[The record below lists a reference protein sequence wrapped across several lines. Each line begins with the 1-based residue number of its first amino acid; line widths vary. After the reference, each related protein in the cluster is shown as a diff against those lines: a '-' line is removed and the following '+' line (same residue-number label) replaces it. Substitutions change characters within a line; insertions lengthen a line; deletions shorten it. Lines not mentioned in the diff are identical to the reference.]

1 MELLLIPFLFALVS
15 LVVPR
20 NFVRQFSLLGGV
32 ASLVVTIGHLSA
44 FDPSTFVSI
53 FEPNCITSFGLTCQM
68 GYDGMSLFMVILTNV
83 ITFLILL
90 SNYNRELSSNRS
102 FTALVFFMQ
111 VGLLGVFTS
120 FDGLLFYIFWE
131 ITLIPV
137 FLIALWFGGK
147 DRKAALVKFFIYTF
161 VGSLAMLLSLM
172 AIKGYNAKSFS
183 HSDLMAVELTAKSAF
198 WIFGGFFLAFAIKI
212 PLFPFHTW
220 QPNTYTTSPMAGTML
235 LSALMLK
242 MALYGMIRWL
252 IPLAPEALSDMTYP
266 VVVLGIIGVVYAGI
280 LAIKQN
286 DIKRLFAFASI
297 SHVGL
302 IAAGA
307 ILVGHDN
314 WSAVFIQMGNH
325 SLVAVGLFLSAD
337 IIEQRLGVRTLSD
350 LGGVAKQAPRFAF
363 MFGALVLAAISV
375 PLSSGFIGEFML
387 LKGVYSYNW
396 MIGFI
401 AGTTLIVGAVYT
413 LRAYQLSMYGAPKAS
428 PFADLTW
435 NEWFTYFIIMGL
447 IVVFGVYPQGII
459 DFLTPSIDNL
469 IESVKTINTL
479 HQ

>member
-15 LVVPR
+15 LVVPS
-20 NFVRQFSLLGGV
+20 NFVRQFSLIGGIV
-32 ASLVVTIGHLSA
+32 SLVVTIGHLCS
-44 FDPSTFVSI
+44 FDTNTFVTILDPSCV
-53 FEPNCITSFGLTCQM
+53 TSFGLTCKM
-68 GYDGMSLFMVILTNV
+68 GYDGMSLFMVLLTNV
-83 ITFLILL
+83 ITFLIIL
-90 SNYNRELSSNRS
+90 SNYNRDIASNRS

-111 VGLLGVFTS
+111 LGLLGVFTS

-137 FLIALWFGGK
+137 FLIALWYGGK

-172 AIKGYNAKSFS
+172 AIKGHAKSFS
-183 HSDLMAVELTAKSAF
+183 YLDLMAVELTAKSAF

-220 QPNTYTTSPMAGTML
+220 QPNTYTSSPMAGTML

-252 IPLAPEALSDMTYP
+252 IPLAPEALTEMTYP

-307 ILVGHDN
+307 ILLGHDN
-314 WSAVFIQMGNH
+314 WSAVFIQMANH

-337 IIEQRLGVRTLSD
+337 IIEQRLGIRTLSD
-350 LGGVAKQAPRFAF
+350 LGGIAKQAPRFAF

-387 LKGVYSYNW
+387 LKGIFSYNSC
-396 MIGFI
+396 IGFV

-413 LRAYQLSMYGAPKAS
+413 LRAYQLSMYGAPKAT

-435 NEWFTYFIIMGL
+435 NEWLAYLIIMVI
-447 IVVFGVYPQGII
+447 IVVFGVYPQAII
-459 DFLTPSIDNL
+459 DFLSPSIDSL
-469 IESVKTINTL
+469 LESVKTINTL

>member
-15 LVVPR
+15 LVVPS
-20 NFVRQFSLLGGV
+20 NFVRQFSLLGGIV
-32 ASLVVTIGHLSA
+32 SLIVTIGHLCS
-44 FDPSTFVSI
+44 FDTNTFVSI
-53 FEPNCITSFGLTCQM
+53 LDPSCVTSFGLTCKM
-68 GYDGMSLFMVILTNV
+68 GYDGMSLFMVLLTNV
-83 ITFLILL
+83 ITFLIIL
-90 SNYNRELSSNRS
+90 SNYNRDLASNRS

-111 VGLLGVFTS
+111 LGLLGVFTS

-137 FLIALWFGGK
+137 FLIALWYGGS
-147 DRKAALVKFFIYTF
+147 DRKQALVKFFIYTF

-172 AIKGYNAKSFS
+172 AIKGYAKSFS

-307 ILVGHDN
+307 ILYSHDN
-314 WSAVFIQMGNH
+314 WSAVFIQMANH

-337 IIEQRLGVRTLSD
+337 IIEQRLGSRKLSD
-350 LGGVAKQAPRFAF
+350 LGGIAKQAPRFAF

-396 MIGFI
+396 LIGFV

-413 LRAYQLSMYGAPKAS
+413 LRAYQLSMYGAPKS
-428 PFADLTW
+428 TPFADLTW
-435 NEWFTYFIIMGL
+435 NEWLAYLIIMVT
-447 IVVFGVYPQGII
+447 IVVFGVYPQAII
-459 DFLTPSIDNL
+459 DFLSPSIDSL

-479 HQ
+479 HK

>member
-1 MELLLIPFLFALVS
+1 MELLLIPLLFALIS
-15 LVVPR
+15 LVVPS
-20 NFVRQFSLLGGV
+20 NFVRQFSLIGGIV
-32 ASLVVTIGHLSA
+32 SLVVTIGHLCS
-44 FDPSTFVSI
+44 FDTNTFVSI
-53 FEPNCITSFGLTCQM
+53 LDPSYVTSFGLTCKM
-68 GYDGMSLFMVILTNV
+68 GYDGMSLFMVLLTNV
-83 ITFLILL
+83 ITFLIIL
-90 SNYNRELSSNRS
+90 SNYNRDLASNRS

-111 VGLLGVFTS
+111 LGLLGVFTS

-137 FLIALWFGGK
+137 FLIALWFGGS
-147 DRKAALVKFFIYTF
+147 DRKQALVKFFIYTF
-161 VGSLAMLLSLM
+161 VGSLTMLLSLM
-172 AIKGYNAKSFS
+172 AIKGCAKSFS

-220 QPNTYTTSPMAGTML
+220 QPNTYTTSPMSGTML

-252 IPLAPEALSDMTYP
+252 IPLAPEALADMTYP

-307 ILVGHDN
+307 IILGHDN
-314 WSAVFIQMGNH
+314 WSAVFIQMANH

-337 IIEQRLGVRTLSD
+337 IIEQRLGIRKLSD
-350 LGGVAKQAPRFAF
+350 LGGIAKQAPRFAF

-396 MIGFI
+396 LIGFV

-413 LRAYQLSMYGAPKAS
+413 LRAYQLSMYGAPKS
-428 PFADLTW
+428 TPFADLTW
-435 NEWFTYFIIMGL
+435 NEWLTYFIIMVI
-447 IVVFGVYPQGII
+447 IVVFGVYPQAII
-459 DFLTPSIDNL
+459 DFLSPSIDNL
-469 IESVKTINTL
+469 LESVKTINTL

>member
-15 LVVPR
+15 LVVPS
-20 NFVRQFSLLGGV
+20 NFVRQFSLIGGIV
-32 ASLVVTIGHLSA
+32 SLIVTIGHLCS
-44 FDPSTFVSI
+44 FDTNTFVSI
-53 FEPNCITSFGLTCQM
+53 LDPSCVTSFGLTCKM
-68 GYDGMSLFMVILTNV
+68 GYDGMSLFMVLLTNV
-83 ITFLILL
+83 ITFLIIL
-90 SNYNRELSSNRS
+90 SNYNRDLASNRS

-111 VGLLGVFTS
+111 LGLLGVFTS

-137 FLIALWFGGK
+137 FLIALWYGGS
-147 DRKAALVKFFIYTF
+147 DRKQALVKFFIYTF
-161 VGSLAMLLSLM
+161 IGSLAMLLSLM
-172 AIKGYNAKSFS
+172 AIKGHAKSFS

-252 IPLAPEALSDMTYP
+252 IPLAPEALSDMTNP

-307 ILVGHDN
+307 ILYSHDN
-314 WSAVFIQMGNH
+314 WSAVFIQMANH

-337 IIEQRLGVRTLSD
+337 IIEQRLGSRKLSD
-350 LGGVAKQAPRFAF
+350 LGGIAKQAPLFAF

-396 MIGFI
+396 LIGFV

-413 LRAYQLSMYGAPKAS
+413 LRAYQLSMYGAPKS
-428 PFADLTW
+428 TPFADLTW
-435 NEWFTYFIIMGL
+435 NEWLAYLIIMVI
-447 IVVFGVYPQGII
+447 IVVFGVYPQAII
-459 DFLTPSIDNL
+459 DFLSPSIDSL
-469 IESVKTINTL
+469 IEYVKTINTL
-479 HQ
+479 HK

>member
-15 LVVPR
+15 LVVPS
-20 NFVRQFSLLGGV
+20 NFVRQFSLIGGIV
-32 ASLVVTIGHLSA
+32 SLVVTIGHLCS
-44 FDPSTFVSI
+44 FDTNTFVTILDPSCV
-53 FEPNCITSFGLTCQM
+53 TSFGLTCKM
-68 GYDGMSLFMVILTNV
+68 GYDGMSLFMVLLTNV
-83 ITFLILL
+83 ITFLIIL
-90 SNYNRELSSNRS
+90 SNYNRDIASNRS

-111 VGLLGVFTS
+111 LGLLGVFTS

-137 FLIALWFGGK
+137 FLIALWYGGK

-172 AIKGYNAKSFS
+172 AIKGHAKSFS
-183 HSDLMAVELTAKSAF
+183 YIDLMAVELTAKSAF

-220 QPNTYTTSPMAGTML
+220 QPNTYTSSPMAGTML

-252 IPLAPEALSDMTYP
+252 IPLAPEALTEMTYP

-307 ILVGHDN
+307 ILLGHDN
-314 WSAVFIQMGNH
+314 WSAVFIQMANH

-337 IIEQRLGVRTLSD
+337 IIEQRLGIRTLSD
-350 LGGVAKQAPRFAF
+350 LGGIAKQAPRFAF

-375 PLSSGFIGEFML
+375 PLSMGFIGEFML
-387 LKGVYSYNW
+387 LKGVFSYNSC
-396 MIGFI
+396 IGFV

-413 LRAYQLSMYGAPKAS
+413 LRAYQLSMYGAPKAT

-435 NEWFTYFIIMGL
+435 NEWLAYLIIMVI
-447 IVVFGVYPQGII
+447 IVVFGVYPQAII
-459 DFLTPSIDNL
+459 DFLSPSIDSL
-469 IESVKTINTL
+469 LESVKTINTL

>member
-15 LVVPR
+15 LVVPS
-20 NFVRQFSLLGGV
+20 NFVRQFSLIGGIV
-32 ASLVVTIGHLSA
+32 SLVVTIGHLCSFDTNTFVA
-44 FDPSTFVSI
+44 ILDPSCV
-53 FEPNCITSFGLTCQM
+53 TSFGLTCKM
-68 GYDGMSLFMVILTNV
+68 GYDGMSLFMVLLTNV
-83 ITFLILL
+83 ITFLIIL
-90 SNYNRELSSNRS
+90 SNYNRDIASNRS

-111 VGLLGVFTS
+111 LGLLGVFTS

-137 FLIALWFGGK
+137 FLIALWYGGK

-172 AIKGYNAKSFS
+172 AIKGHAKSFS

-252 IPLAPEALSDMTYP
+252 IPLAPEALTEMTYP

-307 ILVGHDN
+307 ILLGHDN
-314 WSAVFIQMGNH
+314 WSAVFIQMANH

-337 IIEQRLGVRTLSD
+337 IIEQRLGIRTLSD
-350 LGGVAKQAPRFAF
+350 LGGIAKQAPRFAF

-387 LKGVYSYNW
+387 LKGIYSYNW
-396 MIGFI
+396 LIGFV

-413 LRAYQLSMYGAPKAS
+413 LRAYQLSMYGAPKAT

-435 NEWFTYFIIMGL
+435 NEWLAYLIIMVI
-447 IVVFGVYPQGII
+447 IVVFGVYPQAII
-459 DFLTPSIDNL
+459 DFLSPSIDSL
-469 IESVKTINTL
+469 LESVKTINTL

>member
-15 LVVPR
+15 LVVPS
-20 NFVRQFSLLGGV
+20 NFVRQFSLIGGIV
-32 ASLVVTIGHLSA
+32 SLVVAIGHLCSFDTNTFVA
-44 FDPSTFVSI
+44 ILDPSCV
-53 FEPNCITSFGLTCQM
+53 TSFGLTCKM
-68 GYDGMSLFMVILTNV
+68 GYDGMSLFMVLLTNV
-83 ITFLILL
+83 ITFLIIL
-90 SNYNRELSSNRS
+90 SNYNRDIASNRS

-111 VGLLGVFTS
+111 LGLLGVFTS

-137 FLIALWFGGK
+137 FLIALWYGGK

-172 AIKGYNAKSFS
+172 AIKGHAKSFYYL
-183 HSDLMAVELTAKSAF
+183 DLMAVELTAKSAF

-220 QPNTYTTSPMAGTML
+220 QPNTYTSSPMAGTML

-252 IPLAPEALSDMTYP
+252 IPLAPEALTEMTYP

-307 ILVGHDN
+307 ILLGNDN
-314 WSAVFIQMGNH
+314 WSAVFIQMANH

-337 IIEQRLGVRTLSD
+337 IIEQRLGIRTLSD
-350 LGGVAKQAPRFAF
+350 LGGIAKQAPRFAF

-387 LKGVYSYNW
+387 LKGVFSYNSC
-396 MIGFI
+396 IGFV

-413 LRAYQLSMYGAPKAS
+413 LRAYQLSMYGAPKAT

-435 NEWFTYFIIMGL
+435 NEWLTYLIIMVI
-447 IVVFGVYPQGII
+447 IVVFGVYPQAII
-459 DFLTPSIDNL
+459 DFLSPSIDSL
-469 IESVKTINTL
+469 LESVKTINTL

>member
-15 LVVPR
+15 LVVPS
-20 NFVRQFSLLGGV
+20 NYVRQFSLIGGIV
-32 ASLVVTIGHLSA
+32 SLVVSIGHLCS
-44 FDPSTFVSI
+44 FDTNTFVTILDPSCV
-53 FEPNCITSFGLTCQM
+53 TSFGLTCKM
-68 GYDGMSLFMVILTNV
+68 GYDGMSLFMVLLTNV
-83 ITFLILL
+83 ITFLIIL
-90 SNYNRELSSNRS
+90 SNYNRDIASNRS

-111 VGLLGVFTS
+111 LGLLGVFTS

-137 FLIALWFGGK
+137 FLIALWYGGK

-172 AIKGYNAKSFS
+172 AIKGHAKSFS
-183 HSDLMAVELTAKSAF
+183 YLDLMAVELTAKSAF

-252 IPLAPEALSDMTYP
+252 IPLAPEALTEMTYP

-307 ILVGHDN
+307 ILLGHDN
-314 WSAVFIQMGNH
+314 WSAVFIQMANH

-337 IIEQRLGVRTLSD
+337 IIEQRLGIRTLSD
-350 LGGVAKQAPRFAF
+350 LGGIAKQAPRFAF

-375 PLSSGFIGEFML
+375 PLSMGFIGEFML
-387 LKGVYSYNW
+387 LKGVFSYNSC
-396 MIGFI
+396 IGFV

-413 LRAYQLSMYGAPKAS
+413 LRAYQLSMYGAPKAT

-435 NEWFTYFIIMGL
+435 NEWLAYLIIMVI
-447 IVVFGVYPQGII
+447 IVVFGVYPQAII
-459 DFLTPSIDNL
+459 DFLSPSIDSL
-469 IESVKTINTL
+469 LESVKTINTL

>member
-1 MELLLIPFLFALVS
+1 LELLLIPFLFALVS
-15 LVVPR
+15 LVVPS
-20 NFVRQFSLLGGV
+20 NFVRQFSLIGGIV
-32 ASLVVTIGHLSA
+32 SLVVTIGHLCS
-44 FDPSTFVSI
+44 FDTNTFVTILDPSCV
-53 FEPNCITSFGLTCQM
+53 TSFGLTCKM
-68 GYDGMSLFMVILTNV
+68 GYDGMSLFMVLLTNV
-83 ITFLILL
+83 ITFLIIL
-90 SNYNRELSSNRS
+90 SNYNRDTASNRS

-111 VGLLGVFTS
+111 LGLLGVFTS

-137 FLIALWFGGK
+137 FLIALWYGGK

-172 AIKGYNAKSFS
+172 AIKGHAKSFS
-183 HSDLMAVELTAKSAF
+183 YLDLMAVELTAKSAF

-252 IPLAPEALSDMTYP
+252 IPLAPEALTEMTYP

-307 ILVGHDN
+307 ILLGHDN
-314 WSAVFIQMGNH
+314 WSAVFIQMANH

-337 IIEQRLGVRTLSD
+337 IIEQRLGIRTLSD
-350 LGGVAKQAPRFAF
+350 LGGIAKQAPRFAF

-375 PLSSGFIGEFML
+375 PLSMGFIGEFML
-387 LKGVYSYNW
+387 LKGVFSYNSC
-396 MIGFI
+396 IGFV

-413 LRAYQLSMYGAPKAS
+413 LRAYQLSMYGAPKAT

-435 NEWFTYFIIMGL
+435 NEWLAYLIITVI
-447 IVVFGVYPQGII
+447 IVVFGVYPQAII
-459 DFLTPSIDNL
+459 DFLSPSIDSL
-469 IESVKTINTL
+469 LESVKTINTL

>member
-15 LVVPR
+15 LVVPS
-20 NFVRQFSLLGGV
+20 NFVRQFSLIGGIV
-32 ASLVVTIGHLSA
+32 SLVVTIGHLCS
-44 FDPSTFVSI
+44 FDTNTFVTILDPSCV
-53 FEPNCITSFGLTCQM
+53 TSFGLTCKM
-68 GYDGMSLFMVILTNV
+68 GYDGMSLFMVLLTNV
-83 ITFLILL
+83 ITFLIIL
-90 SNYNRELSSNRS
+90 SNYNRDIASNRS

-111 VGLLGVFTS
+111 LGLLGVFTS

-137 FLIALWFGGK
+137 FLIALWYGGK

-172 AIKGYNAKSFS
+172 AIKGHAKSFS
-183 HSDLMAVELTAKSAF
+183 YLDLMAVELTAKSAF

-220 QPNTYTTSPMAGTML
+220 QPNTYTSSPMAGTML

-252 IPLAPEALSDMTYP
+252 IPLAPEALTEMTYP

-307 ILVGHDN
+307 ILLGHDN
-314 WSAVFIQMGNH
+314 WSAVFIQMANH

-337 IIEQRLGVRTLSD
+337 IIEQRLGIRTLSD
-350 LGGVAKQAPRFAF
+350 LGGIAKQAPRFAF

-375 PLSSGFIGEFML
+375 PLSMGFIGEFML
-387 LKGVYSYNW
+387 LKGVFSYNSC
-396 MIGFI
+396 IGFV

-413 LRAYQLSMYGAPKAS
+413 LRAYQLSMYGAPKAT

-435 NEWFTYFIIMGL
+435 NEWLAYLIIMVI
-447 IVVFGVYPQGII
+447 IVVFGVYPQAII
-459 DFLTPSIDNL
+459 DFLSPSIDSL
-469 IESVKTINTL
+469 LESVKTINTL

>member
-1 MELLLIPFLFALVS
+1 MEILLIPFLFALLS
-15 LVVPR
+15 LVVPS
-20 NFVRQFSLLGGV
+20 NFVRQFSLLGGIT
-32 ASLVVTIGHLSA
+32 SLVFTIGHFCT
-44 FDPSTFVSI
+44 FDTATFVTI
-53 FEPNCITSFGLTCQM
+53 LEPKNISGFGFTCKM
-68 GYDGMSLFMVILTNV
+68 GYDGMSLFMVLLTNV
-83 ITFLILL
+83 ITFLIIL
-90 SNYNRELSSNRS
+90 SNYNRDLSSNRT

-111 VGLLGVFTS
+111 LALLGVFTS

-131 ITLIPV
+131 LTLIPV
-137 FLIALWFGGK
+137 FLIALWYGGK
-147 DRKAALVKFFIYTF
+147 DRKTALVKFFIYTF

-172 AIKGYNAKSFS
+172 AIKGHAKSFS
-183 HSDLMAVELTAKSAF
+183 HSDLMAAELTAKSAF

-252 IPLAPEALSDMTYP
+252 IPLAPEALKEMTYP
-266 VVVLGIIGVVYAGI
+266 IVVLGIIGVVYAGV

-302 IAAGA
+302 IVAGA
-307 ILVGHDN
+307 ILIGHDN
-314 WSAVFIQMGNH
+314 WSAVFVQMANH

-337 IIEQRLGVRTLSD
+337 IIEQRLGIRTLSD
-350 LGGVAKQAPRFAF
+350 LGGIAKQAPKFAF

-375 PLSSGFIGEFML
+375 PLSMGFIGEFML
-387 LKGVYSYNW
+387 LKGIFSYNVL
-396 MIGFI
+396 IGVI

-413 LRAYQLSMYGAPKAS
+413 LRAYQLSMYGAPKTI

-435 NEWFTYFIIMGL
+435 NEWLAYLIIMVL
-447 IVVFGVYPQGII
+447 IVVFGIHAQTII
-459 DFLTPSIDNL
+459 DFLSPSIDSL
-469 IESVKTINTL
+469 LESVKTINTL

>member
-15 LVVPR
+15 LVVPS
-20 NFVRQFSLLGGV
+20 NFVRQFSLIGGIV
-32 ASLVVTIGHLSA
+32 SLVVTIGHLCS
-44 FDPSTFVSI
+44 FDTNTFVTILDPSCV
-53 FEPNCITSFGLTCQM
+53 TSFGLTCKM
-68 GYDGMSLFMVILTNV
+68 GYDGMSLFMVLLTNV

-90 SNYNRELSSNRS
+90 SNYNRDIASNRS

-111 VGLLGVFTS
+111 LGLLGVFTS

-137 FLIALWFGGK
+137 FLIALWYGGK

-172 AIKGYNAKSFS
+172 AIKGHAKSFS
-183 HSDLMAVELTAKSAF
+183 YSDLMAVELTAKSAF

-252 IPLAPEALSDMTYP
+252 IPLAPEALTEMTYP

-307 ILVGHDN
+307 ILLGHDN
-314 WSAVFIQMGNH
+314 WSAVFIQMANH

-337 IIEQRLGVRTLSD
+337 IIEQRLGIRTLSD
-350 LGGVAKQAPRFAF
+350 LGGIAKQAPRFAF

-387 LKGVYSYNW
+387 LKGVFSYNSC
-396 MIGFI
+396 IGFV

-413 LRAYQLSMYGAPKAS
+413 LRAYQLSMYGAPKAT

-435 NEWFTYFIIMGL
+435 NEWLTYLIIMVI
-447 IVVFGVYPQGII
+447 IVVFGVYPQAII
-459 DFLTPSIDNL
+459 DFLSPSIDSL
-469 IESVKTINTL
+469 LESVKTINTL

>member
-15 LVVPR
+15 LVVPS
-20 NFVRQFSLLGGV
+20 NFVRQFSLLGGIV
-32 ASLVVTIGHLSA
+32 SLIVTIGHLCS
-44 FDPSTFVSI
+44 FDTNTFVSI
-53 FEPNCITSFGLTCQM
+53 LDPSFITSFGLTCKM
-68 GYDGMSLFMVILTNV
+68 GYDGMSLFMVLLTNV
-83 ITFLILL
+83 ITFLIIL
-90 SNYNRELSSNRS
+90 SNYNRDLASNRS

-111 VGLLGVFTS
+111 LGLLGVFTS

-137 FLIALWFGGK
+137 FLIALWYGGS
-147 DRKAALVKFFIYTF
+147 DRKQALIKFFIYTF
-161 VGSLAMLLSLM
+161 IGSLAMLLSLM
-172 AIKGYNAKSFS
+172 AIKSYAKSFS

-252 IPLAPEALSDMTYP
+252 IPLAPEALSDVTYP

-307 ILVGHDN
+307 ILYSHDN
-314 WSAVFIQMGNH
+314 WSAVFIQMANH

-337 IIEQRLGVRTLSD
+337 IIEQRLGSRKLSD
-350 LGGVAKQAPRFAF
+350 LGGIAKQAPRFAI

-375 PLSSGFIGEFML
+375 PFSSGFIGEFML

-396 MIGFI
+396 LIGFV

-413 LRAYQLSMYGAPKAS
+413 LRAYQLSMYGAPKS
-428 PFADLTW
+428 TPFADLTW
-435 NEWFTYFIIMGL
+435 NEWLAYLIIMVT
-447 IVVFGVYPQGII
+447 IVVFGVYPQAII
-459 DFLTPSIDNL
+459 DFLSPSIDSL

-479 HQ
+479 HK

>member
-15 LVVPR
+15 LVVPS
-20 NFVRQFSLLGGV
+20 NFVRQFSLIGGIV
-32 ASLVVTIGHLSA
+32 SLVLTIGHLCS
-44 FDPSTFVSI
+44 FETNTFVTI
-53 FEPNCITSFGLTCQM
+53 LEPSCVTSFGLTCKM
-68 GYDGMSLFMVILTNV
+68 GYDGMSLFMVLLTNV
-83 ITFLILL
+83 ITFLIIL
-90 SNYNRELSSNRS
+90 SNYNRDIASNRS

-111 VGLLGVFTS
+111 LGLLGVFTS

-137 FLIALWFGGK
+137 FLIALWYGGK

-172 AIKGYNAKSFS
+172 AIKGHAKSFS
-183 HSDLMAVELTAKSAF
+183 YLDLMAVELTAKSAF

-220 QPNTYTTSPMAGTML
+220 QPNTYTSSPMAGTML

-252 IPLAPEALSDMTYP
+252 IPLAPEALTEMTYP

-307 ILVGHDN
+307 ILLGHDN
-314 WSAVFIQMGNH
+314 WSAVFIQMANH

-337 IIEQRLGVRTLSD
+337 IIEQRLGIRTLSD
-350 LGGVAKQAPRFAF
+350 LGGIAKQAPRFAF

-387 LKGVYSYNW
+387 LKGIFSYNW
-396 MIGFI
+396 LIGFV

-413 LRAYQLSMYGAPKAS
+413 LRAYQLSMYGAPKAT

-435 NEWFTYFIIMGL
+435 NEWLTYLIIMVI
-447 IVVFGVYPQGII
+447 IVVFGVYPQAII
-459 DFLTPSIDNL
+459 DFLSPSIDSL
-469 IESVKTINTL
+469 LESVKTINTL

>member
-1 MELLLIPFLFALVS
+1 MEILVLPFLFALIS
-15 LVVPR
+15 LVVPSKL
-20 NFVRQFSLLGGV
+20 VRLFSLLGGIISV
-32 ASLVVTIGHLSA
+32 IVSIGHLFA
-44 FDPSTFVSI
+44 FDSNTFVTI
-53 FEPNCITSFGLTCQM
+53 YTLPTITSFGLTCKI
-68 GYDGMSLFMVILTNV
+68 GYDGMSLFMVLLTNL
-83 ITFLILL
+83 ITFLIVL
-90 SNYNRELSSNRS
+90 SNYNRDLANNRS

-111 VGLLGVFTS
+111 FGLLGVFTS

-137 FLIALWFGGK
+137 FLIALWFGSSE
-147 DRKAALVKFFIYTF
+147 RKKVLVKFFIYTF

-172 AIKGYNAKSFS
+172 TIKAYAASFS
-183 HSDLMAVELTAKSAF
+183 HFDLTAVQLTSKAAF

-220 QPNTYTTSPMAGTML
+220 QPNTYSISPMAGTML

-252 IPLAPEALSDMTYP
+252 IPLAPEALKDMTYP
-266 VVVLGIIGVVYAGI
+266 VVVMGVIGILYAGV

-307 ILVGHDN
+307 VLFSHDN
-314 WSAVFIQMGNH
+314 WSAVFIQMANH

-337 IIEQRLGVRTLSD
+337 IIEQRLGYRKLSD
-350 LGGVAKQAPRFAF
+350 LGGIAKQAPRFAF
-363 MFGALVLAAISV
+363 MFGALVLGAISV

-387 LKGVYSYNW
+387 LKGLYSYDW
-396 MIGFI
+396 LIGLI
-401 AGTTLIVGAVYT
+401 AGTTLVIGAVYT
-413 LRAYQLSMYGAPKAS
+413 LRAYQLSMYGAPKS
-428 PFADLTW
+428 TPFSDLTW
-435 NEWFTYFIIMGL
+435 NEWLAYLIIMVL
-447 IVVFGVYPQGII
+447 IIVFGVYPQSII
-459 DFLTPSIDNL
+459 DFLSPSINNL
-469 IESVKTINTL
+469 LESVKTINTL
-479 HQ
+479 

>member
-15 LVVPR
+15 LVVPS
-20 NFVRQFSLLGGV
+20 NYVRQFSLIGGIV
-32 ASLVVTIGHLSA
+32 SLVVSIGHLCS
-44 FDPSTFVSI
+44 FDTNTFVTILDPSCV
-53 FEPNCITSFGLTCQM
+53 TSFGLTCKM
-68 GYDGMSLFMVILTNV
+68 GYDGMSLFMVLLTNV
-83 ITFLILL
+83 VTFLIIL
-90 SNYNRELSSNRS
+90 SNYNRDIASNRS

-111 VGLLGVFTS
+111 LGLLGVFTS

-137 FLIALWFGGK
+137 FLIALWYGGK

-172 AIKGYNAKSFS
+172 AIKGHAKSFS
-183 HSDLMAVELTAKSAF
+183 YLDLMAVELTAKSAF

-252 IPLAPEALSDMTYP
+252 IPLAPEALPEMTHP
-266 VVVLGIIGVVYAGI
+266 IVVLGIIGVVYAGI

-307 ILVGHDN
+307 ILLGHDN
-314 WSAVFIQMGNH
+314 WSAVFIQMANH

-337 IIEQRLGVRTLSD
+337 IIEQRLGIRTLSD
-350 LGGVAKQAPRFAF
+350 LGGIAKQAPRFAF

-375 PLSSGFIGEFML
+375 PLSMGFIGEFML
-387 LKGVYSYNW
+387 LKGVFSYNSC
-396 MIGFI
+396 IGFV

-413 LRAYQLSMYGAPKAS
+413 LRAYQLSMYGAPKAT

-435 NEWFTYFIIMGL
+435 NEWLAYLIIMVI
-447 IVVFGVYPQGII
+447 IVVFGVYPQAII
-459 DFLTPSIDNL
+459 DFLSPSIDIL
-469 IESVKTINTL
+469 LESVKTINTL

>member
-1 MELLLIPFLFALVS
+1 LELLLIPFLFALVS
-15 LVVPR
+15 LVVPS
-20 NFVRQFSLLGGV
+20 NFVRQFSLIGGIV
-32 ASLVVTIGHLSA
+32 SLVVTIGHLCS
-44 FDPSTFVSI
+44 FDTNTFVTILDPSCV
-53 FEPNCITSFGLTCQM
+53 TSFGLTCKM
-68 GYDGMSLFMVILTNV
+68 GYDGMSLFMVLLTNV
-83 ITFLILL
+83 ITFLIIL
-90 SNYNRELSSNRS
+90 SNYNRDIASNRS

-111 VGLLGVFTS
+111 LGLLGVFTS

-137 FLIALWFGGK
+137 FLIALWYGGK

-172 AIKGYNAKSFS
+172 AIKGHAKSFS
-183 HSDLMAVELTAKSAF
+183 YIDLMAVELTAKSAF

-220 QPNTYTTSPMAGTML
+220 QPNTYTSSPMAGTML

-252 IPLAPEALSDMTYP
+252 IPLAPEALTEMTYP

-307 ILVGHDN
+307 ILLGHDN
-314 WSAVFIQMGNH
+314 WSAVFIQMANH

-337 IIEQRLGVRTLSD
+337 IIEQRLGIRTLSD
-350 LGGVAKQAPRFAF
+350 LGGIAKQAPRFAF

-375 PLSSGFIGEFML
+375 PLSMGFIGEFML
-387 LKGVYSYNW
+387 LKGVFSYNSC
-396 MIGFI
+396 IGFV

-413 LRAYQLSMYGAPKAS
+413 LRAYQLSMYGAPKAT

-435 NEWFTYFIIMGL
+435 NEWLAYLIIMVI
-447 IVVFGVYPQGII
+447 IVVFGVYPQAII
-459 DFLTPSIDNL
+459 DFLSPSIDSL
-469 IESVKTINTL
+469 LESVKTINTL

>member
-15 LVVPR
+15 LVVPS
-20 NFVRQFSLLGGV
+20 NFVRQFSLIGGIV
-32 ASLVVTIGHLSA
+32 SLVVTIGHLCS
-44 FDPSTFVSI
+44 FDTNTFVTILDPSCV
-53 FEPNCITSFGLTCQM
+53 TSFGLTCKM
-68 GYDGMSLFMVILTNV
+68 GYDGMSLFMVLLTNV
-83 ITFLILL
+83 ITFLITL
-90 SNYNRELSSNRS
+90 SNYNRDIASNRS

-111 VGLLGVFTS
+111 LGLLGVFTS

-137 FLIALWFGGK
+137 FLIALWYGGK

-172 AIKGYNAKSFS
+172 AIKGHAKSFYYL
-183 HSDLMAVELTAKSAF
+183 DLMAVELTAKSAF

-220 QPNTYTTSPMAGTML
+220 QPNTYTSSPMAGTML

-252 IPLAPEALSDMTYP
+252 IPLAPEALTEMTYP

-307 ILVGHDN
+307 ILLGNDN
-314 WSAVFIQMGNH
+314 WSAVFIQMANH

-337 IIEQRLGVRTLSD
+337 IIEQRLGIRTLSD
-350 LGGVAKQAPRFAF
+350 LGGIAKQAPRFAF

-387 LKGVYSYNW
+387 LKGIFSYNSC
-396 MIGFI
+396 IGFV

-413 LRAYQLSMYGAPKAS
+413 LRAYQLSMYGAPKAT

-435 NEWFTYFIIMGL
+435 NEWLAYLIIMVI
-447 IVVFGVYPQGII
+447 IVVFGVYPQAII
-459 DFLTPSIDNL
+459 DFLSPSIDIL
-469 IESVKTINTL
+469 LESVKTINTL

>member
-15 LVVPR
+15 LVVPS
-20 NFVRQFSLLGGV
+20 NFVRQFSLIGGIV
-32 ASLVVTIGHLSA
+32 SLVVTIGHLCS
-44 FDPSTFVSI
+44 FDTNTFVTILDPSCV
-53 FEPNCITSFGLTCQM
+53 TSFGLTCKM
-68 GYDGMSLFMVILTNV
+68 GYDGMSLFMVLLTNV
-83 ITFLILL
+83 ITFLIIL
-90 SNYNRELSSNRS
+90 SNYNRDIASNRS

-111 VGLLGVFTS
+111 LGLLGVFTS

-137 FLIALWFGGK
+137 FLIALWYGGK

-172 AIKGYNAKSFS
+172 AIKGHAKSFS
-183 HSDLMAVELTAKSAF
+183 YLELMAVELTAKSAF

-220 QPNTYTTSPMAGTML
+220 QPNTYTSSPMAGTML

-252 IPLAPEALSDMTYP
+252 IPLAPEALTEMTYP

-307 ILVGHDN
+307 ILLGHDN
-314 WSAVFIQMGNH
+314 WSAVFIQMANH

-337 IIEQRLGVRTLSD
+337 IIEQRLGIRTLSD
-350 LGGVAKQAPRFAF
+350 LGGIAKQAPRFAF

-387 LKGVYSYNW
+387 LKGVFSYNSC
-396 MIGFI
+396 IGFV

-413 LRAYQLSMYGAPKAS
+413 LRAYQLSMYGAPKAT

-435 NEWFTYFIIMGL
+435 NEWLTYLIIMVI
-447 IVVFGVYPQGII
+447 IVVFGVYPQAII
-459 DFLTPSIDNL
+459 DFLSPSIDSL
-469 IESVKTINTL
+469 LESVKTINTL

>member
-1 MELLLIPFLFALVS
+1 LELLLIPFLFALVS
-15 LVVPR
+15 LVVPS
-20 NFVRQFSLLGGV
+20 NFVRQFSLIGGIV
-32 ASLVVTIGHLSA
+32 SLIVTIGHLCS
-44 FDPSTFVSI
+44 FDTNTFVSI
-53 FEPNCITSFGLTCQM
+53 LDPSCVTSFGLTCKM
-68 GYDGMSLFMVILTNV
+68 GYDGMSLFMVLLTNV
-83 ITFLILL
+83 IIFLIIL
-90 SNYNRELSSNRS
+90 SNYNRDLASNRS

-111 VGLLGVFTS
+111 LGLLGVFTS

-137 FLIALWFGGK
+137 FLIALWYGGS
-147 DRKAALVKFFIYTF
+147 DRKQALIKFFIYTF

-172 AIKGYNAKSFS
+172 AIKGYAKSFS

-252 IPLAPEALSDMTYP
+252 IPLAPEALSDMTNP

-307 ILVGHDN
+307 ILYSHDN
-314 WSAVFIQMGNH
+314 WSAVFIQMANH

-337 IIEQRLGVRTLSD
+337 IIEQRLGSRKLSD
-350 LGGVAKQAPRFAF
+350 LGGIAKQAPHFAF

-396 MIGFI
+396 LIGFV

-413 LRAYQLSMYGAPKAS
+413 LRAYQLSMYGAPKS
-428 PFADLTW
+428 TPFADLTW
-435 NEWFTYFIIMGL
+435 NEWLAYLIIMVI
-447 IVVFGVYPQGII
+447 IVVFGVYPQAII
-459 DFLTPSIDNL
+459 DFLSPSIDSL

-479 HQ
+479 HK